1 MEKKNKNIEKIDK
14 KVQEVLKNLEVP
26 LNADHWNLMNQ
37 RLDALDN
44 QEATFDESVRQNMLN
59 TEVPFQAT
67 HWDLM
72 NQKLRDLDNEEAAF
86 DESVRRNM
94 QYSEAKFQPNHWDLM
109 NQRIE
114 QEFSWKAKVVRYKVI
129 EGALMLLLLFTAY
142 NMPDSILADTFG
154 EEFKTEQTPST
165 ISKDLKKPSEIKSFD
180 RGTEWRNNTTKQE
193 NNKPNSTLNKSGFP
207 IVSTDSKGNL
217 KDNNQVPLSLIFKG
231 NNAEENVLNNQN
243 IVATNLNTPSFENK
257 TANNLN
263 NNVNNVEVLMPISLK
278 KADAI
283 AFNFNKET
291 LDLNKINAPVNPIPE
306 VSDLNIL
313 RPKALTINAL
323 YDDPQLPKMAKRNK
337 WWRLGIFGSQS
348 TDYMTSS
355 YVYRGD
361 FNKLADLSFN
371 KGIGINAIRKRGKFE
386 FGMGF
391 IFNKKSYK
399 THLPSEL
406 ISGSVV
412 TGNSTQAVLP
422 EAVNLDIMRIP
433 LSMDYHFK
441 SLGRW
446 NMFATVGASFNA
458 TSKIDVKYY
467 EIPMTGTTQQT
478 LGLQPR
484 SASSINS
491 YGKSY
496 KFLSLDKNEGSFYYS
511 AHAGIG
517 VECRVTPLISAYLQ
531 PIVEKQFGKYGIGSR
546 NDKINSVSVQAG
558 LKMRI
563 SQKGF

>member
-1 MEKKNKNIEKIDK
+1 MEKNNQNIDKIDE
-14 KVQEVLKNLEVP
+14 KVREALKDLEVP

-37 RLDALDN
+37 RLNDLDN
-44 QEATFDESVRQNMLN
+44 QEANFDESVRQSMLN
-59 TEVPFQAT
+59 TEVPFQLT

-72 NQKLRDLDNEEAAF
+72 NQRLGELDNEEATF
-86 DESVRRNM
+86 DESIRQNM
-94 QYSEAKFQPNHWDLM
+94 QNSQAKFQPNHWDLM
-109 NQRIE
+109 NQRLD

-129 EGALMLLLLFTAY
+129 EAALMLLLLFTAY

-154 EEFKTEQTPST
+154 EEFKTEQSPST
-165 ISKDLKKPSEIKSFD
+165 ISKDLNKSSENKSFD
-180 RGTEWRNNTTKQE
+180 RGTEWRNNMPKQE
-193 NNKPNSTLNKSGFP
+193 NNKPSSTLDKNGVP
-207 IVSTDSKGNL
+207 IVSTDSKDNF
-217 KDNNQVPLSLIFKG
+217 KENNQVPSSLIIKG
-231 NNAEENVLNNQN
+231 KNTEDNVLNNQN
-243 IVATNLNTPSFENK
+243 IVAKDFNTLSFENK
-257 TANNLN
+257 AANNFN
-263 NNVNNVEVLMPISLK
+263 NNVEVLMPISLK
-278 KADAI
+278 QANPI
-283 AFNFNKET
+283 AFDLNKEK
-291 LDLNKINAPVNPIPE
+291 LDFNKINAPANPIAE

-355 YVYRGD
+355 YIDEGVI
-361 FNKLADLSFN
+361 NKLADLSFN
-371 KGIGINAIRKRGKFE
+371 KGVGVSAIRKKGKFE

-399 THLPSEL
+399 THLPPEL

-412 TGNSTQAVLP
+412 TGNSTQVVFP
-422 EAVNLDIMRIP
+422 EVVNLDIIRIP

-446 NMFATVGASFNA
+446 NMFATIGASFNA
-458 TSKIDVKYY
+458 TSKIKIDYY
-467 EIPMTGTTQQT
+467 DIPATSTTQQT
-478 LGLQPR
+478 FGLQTR
-484 SASSINS
+484 SASSSINT

-563 SQKGF
+563 SQKEF

>member
-1 MEKKNKNIEKIDK
+1 MEKNNQNIDKIDK
-14 KVQEVLKNLEVP
+14 KVREVLKDLEVP

-37 RLDALDN
+37 RLDDLDN
-44 QEATFDESVRQNMLN
+44 QEAAFDESVRRNMLN
-59 TEVPFQAT
+59 TEVPFQLT

-72 NQKLRDLDNEEAAF
+72 NQRLGELDNEEAAF
-86 DESVRRNM
+86 DESVSRNM
-94 QYSEAKFQPNHWDLM
+94 QNSQAKFQPNHWDLM
-109 NQRIE
+109 NQRLE

-129 EGALMLLLLFTAY
+129 EAALMLLLLFTAY
-142 NMPDSILADTFG
+142 NMPDSILVDTFG
-154 EEFKTEQTPST
+154 EEFKTEQSPST
-165 ISKDLKKPSEIKSFD
+165 ISKDLKKPSDIKSFD
-180 RGTEWRNNTTKQE
+180 RGTEWRNNMPKQE
-193 NNKPNSTLNKSGFP
+193 NNKPNSTLDKNGVP
-207 IVSTDSKGNL
+207 IVSTDSKDNF
-217 KDNNQVPLSLIFKG
+217 KENNQVPSSLIFKG
-231 NNAEENVLNNQN
+231 NNAENNVLNNQN
-243 IVATNLNTPSFENK
+243 IVANDFNTPSSENK
-257 TANNLN
+257 AANNFN
-263 NNVNNVEVLMPISLK
+263 NNVEVLMPISLK

-283 AFNFNKET
+283 AFNFNKEK
-291 LDLNKINAPVNPIPE
+291 LDFNKINAPANPIAE

-361 FNKLADLSFN
+361 LKELADLSFN
-371 KGIGINAIRKRGKFE
+371 KGLGVSAIRKKGKFE

-399 THLPSEL
+399 THLPTEIIL
-406 ISGSVV
+406 GEVV
-412 TGNSTQAVLP
+412 SGNSTQAVLP
-422 EAVNLDIMRIP
+422 EAVNLDIVRIP

-467 EIPMTGTTQQT
+467 EIPPTSTTQQT
-478 LGLQPR
+478 FGLQTR
-484 SASSINS
+484 SAPSINA

-517 VECRVTPLISAYLQ
+517 VECRITPLISAYLQ

-563 SQKGF
+563 SQKEF

>member
-1 MEKKNKNIEKIDK
+1 MEKNNQNIDKIDK
-14 KVQEVLKNLEVP
+14 KMREVLKNLEVP

-44 QEATFDESVRQNMLN
+44 QETAFDESVRHNMLN
-59 TEVPFQAT
+59 TEVPFQLN

-72 NQKLRDLDNEEAAF
+72 NQQLSELDNEETAF
-86 DESVRRNM
+86 DESVRQNM
-94 QYSEAKFQPNHWDLM
+94 QNSEAKFQPNHWDLM
-109 NQRIE
+109 NQRLE

-129 EGALMLLLLFTAY
+129 EAALMLLLLFTAY
-142 NMPDSILADTFG
+142 NLPDSMLGDSFRDGST
-154 EEFKTEQTPST
+154 TEQNPST
-165 ISKDLKKPSEIKSFD
+165 KSKDLKKPSDNKSFD
-180 RGTEWRNNTTKQE
+180 RGTEWRNNMQKQE
-193 NNKPNSTLNKSGFP
+193 NNQLNSTLDKNGVP
-207 IVSTDSKGNL
+207 IVSID
-217 KDNNQVPLSLIFKG
+217 
-231 NNAEENVLNNQN
+231 
-243 IVATNLNTPSFENK
+243 LNTLSYEK
-257 TANNLN
+257 KAANNI
-263 NNVNNVEVLMPISLK
+263 EVLLPISLK
-278 KADAI
+278 QANPI
-283 AFNFNKET
+283 AFDLNKEQ
-291 LDLNKINAPVNPIPE
+291 LDFNKINAPANPIAE
-306 VSDLNIL
+306 VSNLNIL

-355 YVYRGD
+355 YVDKGD
-361 FNKLADLSFN
+361 YNKLADLSFN
-371 KGIGINAIRKRGKFE
+371 KGLGVSAIRKKGKFE

-399 THLPSEL
+399 THLPTEL

-422 EAVNLDIMRIP
+422 EAVNLDIVRIP
-433 LSMDYHFK
+433 LNMDYHFK

-446 NMFATVGASFNA
+446 NMFATLGAAFNA

-467 EIPMTGTTQQT
+467 EIPMTATTQQT
-478 LGLQPR
+478 FGLQSR
-484 SASSINS
+484 SASSINE

-517 VECRVTPLISAYLQ
+517 VECRITPLISAYLQ

-546 NDKINSVSVQAG
+546 NDKINSVSVQVG

-563 SQKGF
+563 SQKEF